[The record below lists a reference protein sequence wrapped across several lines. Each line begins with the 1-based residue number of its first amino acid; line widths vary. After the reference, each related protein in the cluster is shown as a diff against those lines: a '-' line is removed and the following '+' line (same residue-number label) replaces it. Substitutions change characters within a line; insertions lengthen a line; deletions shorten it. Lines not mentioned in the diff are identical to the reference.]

1 MPGNRR
7 LLLFLLVL
15 LLLLPWDPE
24 VLAQS
29 SPPPPGPRQ
38 PGDSPARAPRPPL
51 HGAPSAPLVMLG
63 LGGSR
68 RSTGMDWAEAPPPPT
83 PPSQQR
89 VLADL
94 QDGASRPRMG
104 NWCPFQRSRLVT
116 FVASCKTE
124 KFLVHSQM
132 PCPSGTPDCQRVMYR
147 LSMKPIYQIKQK
159 VLVSL
164 DWRCCPGYSG
174 QDCQHYDPSLIPVST
189 NRAGG
194 KEEEK
199 HGEDSAERT
208 LTAAAITWPGASTV
222 LRRAISSQGKHRGD
236 LQNDIQ
242 QATDHLLDL
251 QDQQEHNLTRMAV
264 PAHQTQS
271 DADSLLRPGL
281 PAHLQDLLRDHF
293 APVWSSYNQSLQ
305 AMARV
310 LNNLT
315 RDVEANRRGLEGF
328 REMTEPR
335 PDLQELGTKFEAKVQ
350 ESAARE
356 DQLRRDL
363 EGRLQV
369 RQTALHRDLMALEAD
384 HDLRLKRL
392 QKTQQLLLLPMNRSL
407 AEVRRGQALL
417 QDRLQLLWTNLSALS
432 AAAAGG
438 GREALQALEG
448 LNATLAG
455 HTEQIQELYS
465 ESDETFEQITQLE
478 RQLRDLQAQNKATVE
493 EIRVILMEK
502 SLIAEENKED
512 LERQILELNFTLG
525 QLQGSHWDL
534 LKYLKACN
542 CQKLSWDLDLV
553 QEQQQ
558 NATRLLEE
566 SQLSLDEQARLGRSS
581 LQALRAAVE
590 DLSVSLDDQR
600 EQAARGAMQTSR
612 LRSQV
617 QALAGDVGSLRQ
629 TERHFLAE
637 IRRLNG
643 SFGALL
649 NDALRHENMLEALLG
664 KEVME
669 DLSEEE
675 AGALPMT
682 YDDITAA
689 LRDAQDQLR
698 DAQDQLRDRDAR
710 LDALEERLRILEGGG
725 ARSPQEMPE
734 IPRPSH
740 EASEEGLPGDPVDGV
755 VRRLEEETKHLAA
768 ELRRLESDL
777 ADGRSCGN
785 CSGLTGPAGPRWG
798 ELEATERNFQR
809 HLQLFQ
815 GLFSNYADL
824 VAANVSLDLAKLHSV
839 LSRKGKKQQRG
850 LDALG
855 KKGKKQKERAEEG
868 RPPPRGPGDPEAD
881 SPVAFYTGFSEG
893 TDEPGPVRFDETHV
907 NFGQGYVAEHSCFR
921 APRRGLYVF
930 AVSAAFR
937 PGPGLGHLVL
947 GRQRRTPVGG
957 GPDQA
962 AGGPAFAF
970 ALAELQR
977 GERVWFELARGSL
990 LKRSPAPTAFGG
1002 FLLFKT

>member
-1 MPGNRR
+1 MPGNCG
-7 LLLFLLVL
+7 LLLFLLL
-15 LLLLPWDPE
+15 LFFLLPWDPE
-24 VLAQS
+24 GLAQP
-29 SPPPPGPRQ
+29 SPSPPGPRQ
-38 PGDSPARAPRPPL
+38 PDDSPAWAPRPPP
-51 HGAPSAPLVMLG
+51 HRAPSTPLVMPG

-68 RSTGMDWAEAPPPPT
+68 RPPGMDWVETPPPPT
-83 PPSQQR
+83 PLSQQR
-89 VLADL
+89 VQDDP

-104 NWCPFQRSRLVT
+104 NWCPFQKSRLVT
-116 FVASCKTE
+116 FIASCKTE

-132 PCPSGTPDCQRVMYR
+132 PCPAGTSDCQRVMYR
-147 LSMKPIYQIKQK
+147 LSVKPIYQIKQK

-164 DWRCCPGYSG
+164 DWRCCPGYTG
-174 QDCQHYDPSLIPVST
+174 QDCQHYDPSLIPVSA
-189 NRAGG
+189 NRAEGT
-194 KEEEK
+194 EEEK
-199 HGEDSAERT
+199 HGEDSAEHIAVTR
-208 LTAAAITWPGASTV
+208 PGASAV
-222 LRRAISSQGKHRGD
+222 LRRAVSSQEKHRGD

-242 QATDHLLDL
+242 QATGHLLDL
-251 QDQQEHNLTRMAV
+251 QDQLEYNLTRMTAS
-264 PAHQTQS
+264 AHQTQS
-271 DADSLLRPGL
+271 EGADPPLRPGL
-281 PAHLQDLLRDHF
+281 AAHLQALLRDHL

-305 AMARV
+305 ALARV
-310 LNNLT
+310 LSNLT

-328 REMTEPR
+328 RETAEPR
-335 PDLQELGTKFEAKVQ
+335 PDLQELGAKFEAKVQ
-350 ESAARE
+350 ESAARA

-363 EGRLQV
+363 EGRLQG
-369 RQTALHRDLMALEAD
+369 RQTALHRDLVTFETD

-392 QKTQQLLLLPMNRSL
+392 QKTQQLLLLPMNHSM

-417 QDRLQLLWTNLSALS
+417 QDQLQQLWTNLSALS
-432 AAAAGG
+432 AAAGDR
-438 GREALQALEG
+438 GREALRALEG

-455 HTEQIQELYS
+455 HTEQIQELYT

-478 RQLRDLQAQNKATVE
+478 RQLRDLQAQNKATLE

-542 CQKLSWDLDLV
+542 CQKLSWDLDMV

-590 DLSVSLDDQR
+590 DLALALDDQR
-600 EQAARGAMQTSR
+600 EQAARGVVQTSR

-629 TERHFLAE
+629 TERHVLAE

-649 NDALRHENMLEALLG
+649 NDALRHETVLGVLLG
-664 KEVME
+664 EDVME
-669 DLSEEE
+669 ELSEEE

-682 YDDITAA
+682 YNDITAA
-689 LRDAQDQLR
+689 LRDAHDQLR
-698 DAQDQLRDRDAR
+698 ERDAR
-710 LDALEERLRILEGGG
+710 LDALEERLRILEVGSAQSTPPPGPAGG
-725 ARSPQEMPE
+725 PQETPE
-734 IPRPSH
+734 IPRPSLD
-740 EASEEGLPGDPVDGV
+740 ASVEGPPGDPVGRV

-768 ELRRLESDL
+768 ELRRLESDW
-777 ADGRSCGN
+777 ADGRACDN
-785 CSGLTGPAGPRWG
+785 CSGATAG
-798 ELEATERNFQR
+798 EATERNFQQ

-855 KKGKKQKERAEEG
+855 KKGKKQKERPEEAG
-868 RPPPRGPGDPEAD
+868 PARRGPGDLEAD

-893 TDEPGPVRFDETHV
+893 TDEPGPVRFNETHV
-907 NFGQGYVAEHSCFR
+907 NFGQGYIAEHSCFR
-921 APRRGLYVF
+921 APRRGLYMF
-930 AVSAAFR
+930 TVSAAFQ
-937 PGPGLGHLVL
+937 PGPSLGHLVL
-947 GRQRRTPVGG
+947 GRQRRTPVGR

-977 GERVWFELARGSL
+977 GERVWFELAHGSL
-990 LKRSPAPTAFGG
+990 LKHSPAPTTFGG